1 MSSFVISNKYPCF
14 ADKLSKMGHNVI
26 FSDTVKAFPQPEQAH
41 ADMQILTINNTVFV
55 LQECEKLK
63 TLPYKENLIICKS
76 KAGKKYPENVLLN
89 FLFFNSF
96 CNILPSLPTHFT
108 FSHALRF
115 TLYSRKSY

>member
-14 ADKLSKMGHNVI
+14 ADELSKMGHNVI

-63 TLPYKENLIICKS
+63 TLPYKENLIICKN
-76 KAGKKYPENVLLN
+76 KAGKKYPENILLN
-89 FLFFNSF
+89 FLFFNNKLYGKVSA
-96 CNILPSLPTHFT
+96 IDP
-108 FSHALRF
+108 
-115 TLYSRKSY
+115 TLYKYCVKNDIES